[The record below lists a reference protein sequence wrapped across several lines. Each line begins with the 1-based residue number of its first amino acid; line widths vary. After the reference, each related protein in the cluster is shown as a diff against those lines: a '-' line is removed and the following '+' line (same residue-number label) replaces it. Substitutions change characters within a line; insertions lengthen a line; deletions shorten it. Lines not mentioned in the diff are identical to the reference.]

1 MISILGDLVFVKV
14 LDTFSNPNFLLGII
28 DQLVE
33 KVAAGS
39 QKKVVVDSERNN
51 LTGLWGIVRNFSTT
65 AYSMAGSLLSSVQEY
80 KRSDSELTEP
90 IEKLAAEESVLNSP
104 VFRFID
110 TVTQFSSR
118 KPILTGILMFFRSY
132 ILRHTY
138 ISAKVDRILKD
149 FLWSKTTIEDDSL
162 APVIGKLRNN
172 LFGEKKNSDDNQKN
186 ESISVPELAAKASA
200 VISQAVPQSALMPT
214 LTYLQEDQETSVR
227 NVLEVFTKSQHVNK
241 LLIVQ
246 LLDLIMARA
255 FPELSEELD

>member
-1 MISILGDLVFVKV
+1 
-14 LDTFSNPNFLLGII
+14 
-28 DQLVE
+28 
-33 KVAAGS
+33 
-39 QKKVVVDSERNN
+39 
-51 LTGLWGIVRNFSTT
+51 
-65 AYSMAGSLLSSVQEY
+65 
-80 KRSDSELTEP
+80 
-90 IEKLAAEESVLNSP
+90 
-104 VFRFID
+104 
-110 TVTQFSSR
+110 
-118 KPILTGILMFFRSY
+118 MFFRSY

-149 FLWSKTTIEDDSL
+149 FLWSKTAIEDDSL

-214 LTYLQEDQETSVR
+214 LTYLQENQQTSVR